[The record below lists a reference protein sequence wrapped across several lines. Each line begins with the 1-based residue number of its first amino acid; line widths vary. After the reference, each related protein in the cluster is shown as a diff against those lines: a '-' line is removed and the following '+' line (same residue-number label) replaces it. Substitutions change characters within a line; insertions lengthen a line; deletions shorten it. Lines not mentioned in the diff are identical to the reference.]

1 MMDKIDVSAQVSM
14 EPVEIGAEAYISE
27 DYART
32 EVDRLWR
39 KTWQIAC
46 RVEELADVGDYV
58 VYDICDD
65 TILITRSAPDQ
76 ISAFYNVC
84 AHRGKRLANG
94 CGHTKQFR
102 CSYHAWRYDLAGKN
116 TFVLDREDWGDA
128 LKQERLDLPSVKV
141 GVRGGFVWINMDPD
155 SMPLEEY
162 LKPAGEL
169 LMDAFEFEKMRYG
182 WRMRT
187 YFDCNWKTALEAFME
202 PYHVEGTHPQL
213 MKYGSYYAW
222 SQGLGL
228 HGNDGFAAK
237 DPDIAAHSTSNT
249 VTRAAKGDDPRRTTF
264 ELHNEILET
273 VKSGTTATL
282 VEAARRLV
290 DELPEGSSPAEV
302 AEHWRAAAR
311 RLDAERGVVWP
322 PIDHEA
328 EAKAGLAWNV
338 FPNMSFQHGPT
349 FSLCYRARP
358 HPSGDPNKCI
368 FEAFHIERFPEGEAP
383 QTEWVYVDAAS
394 EFHKWPPVLQQ
405 DFSNMAD
412 VQKGMRSKGF
422 RTALQ
427 NPMQEQK
434 VINFHYNLARF
445 MGSGAQTPMA

>member
-1 MMDKIDVSAQVSM
+1 MDKIDSTAHVKL
-14 EPVEIGAEAYISE
+14 EPVEFGNEAYVSE
-27 DYART
+27 EYARQ

-39 KTWQIAC
+39 KTWLLAC
-46 RVEELADVGDYV
+46 REEELQDVGDYV
-58 VYDICDD
+58 VFDICDD
-65 TILITRSAPDQ
+65 TILVTRSAPDR

-102 CSYHAWRYDLAGKN
+102 CSYHAWRYDLEGKN

-128 LKQERLDLPSVKV
+128 LKQERLNLPPVKT
-141 GVRGGFVWINMDPD
+141 GTAGGFVFVNMDPD
-155 SMPLEEY
+155 AAPLEEY
-162 LKPAGEL
+162 LNPVDEMLFGPFL
-169 LMDAFEFEKMRYG
+169 FDQMRYG
-182 WRMRT
+182 WRMWT

-213 MKYGSYYAW
+213 MKFGSFYAW

-237 DPDIAAHSTSNT
+237 EADLAEHATSNT

-264 ELHNEILET
+264 ELHNEILQT

-290 DELPEGSSPAEV
+290 DELPEGASPSEV
-302 AEHWRAAAR
+302 AEHWRATAR
-311 RLDAERGVVWP
+311 RLDAERGVIWP
-322 PIDHEA
+322 DIDHEA

-368 FEAFHIERFPEGEAP
+368 FEAFHIERFPKGEEP
-383 QTEWVYVDAAS
+383 QTEWVYVDATT

-422 RTALQ
+422 RTLLT

-434 VINFHYNLARF
+434 VTNFHENLARY
-445 MGSGAQTPMA
+445 MGRGAPRPLD